1 MTQKSLKTFGAIIIN
16 NQKVSKRPQ
25 LPPMIHD
32 IVTNLRISRAE
43 NFSWSRPASEKF
55 PHANPTARI
64 VKENTFCPENPAPR
78 DRRNRSSCPAPDGR
92 RRLAVSLAA
101 CSKPVPKVEDVRPVR
116 AIVLSSSNVDV
127 SAELAGEVV
136 PLASQLG
143 FRVGGKI
150 VARKVDVGAVVKKG
164 N

>member
-1 MTQKSLKTFGAIIIN
+1 MFALKTLRRETGAIA
-16 NQKVSKRPQ
+16 
-25 LPPMIHD
+25 LPA
-32 IVTNLRISRAE
+32 LRLMA
-43 NFSWSRPASEKF
+43 A
-55 PHANPTARI
+55 A
-64 VKENTFCPENPAPR
+64 
-78 DRRNRSSCPAPDGR
+78 
-92 RRLAVSLAA
+92 LAVSLAA

-136 PLASQLG
+136 PRVASQLG

-164 N
+164 QVLMQLDPVDLQLSQAQAKARWPARKRTATWRVPN